1 MKLSEV
7 RKLNPIDRLTYWIK
21 ERESIRLKKEAG
33 KPKPWTDDEILQSY
47 RFCNPRR
54 MDDKVSKWLYLNWYK
69 PYFNHPCTLPAVAL
83 ARFINKPESLSLIT
97 HLVYT
102 PGRPKWREI
111 KSTLRKYRDAGNVIF
126 NGAYM
131 VRGNDGQDK
140 IECVVDHYVRP
151 MRVEIDRSSMEETW
165 KAIHD
170 CYGFGSFMAGQV
182 VADLRWALDGSW
194 EDRKI
199 WAPIGPGSAK
209 GMNRVQGRLP
219 GQSLG
224 QLQFLDELQVLIL
237 VLQRKLPKSISSRM
251 EAHDYQNTLCELSKY
266 EKALWDEGRPKQLY
280 KGI

>member
-7 RKLNPIDRLTYWIK
+7 RKLNAIDRLTHWIK

-47 RFCNPRR
+47 RFTNVRR

-69 PYFNHPCTLPAVAL
+69 PYFNHPNTLSAIAL
-83 ARFINKPESLSLIT
+83 ARFINKPESLRLIT
-97 HLVYT
+97 SLVYRH
-102 PGRPKWREI
+102 GSPKWGEI
-111 KSTLRKYRDAGNVIF
+111 KSTLRKHRDSGNVVF

-131 VRGNDGQDK
+131 VRGQDSDDK
-140 IECVVDHYVRP
+140 IGGVVDRYAKPLKVD
-151 MRVEIDRSSMEETW
+151 IDRSSMRLTW
-165 KAIHD
+165 TEIKD
-170 CYGFGSFMAGQV
+170 CFGFGPFMAGQV

-194 EDRKI
+194 EDRKT

-224 QLQFLDELQVLIL
+224 QLQFLDELQVLIA

-251 EAHDYQNTLCELSKY
+251 EAHDYQNTLCEFSKY